1 MSAPAQVLPPMLL
14 QVRPTRRPLA
24 LWRPLWKLIV
34 ARPSVLPANVLLAEP
49 TDWKTYV
56 FELSLSA
63 TKIVMATDGAFSDK
77 TTSVRTTF
85 AGIAN
90 SNAMLGSGRSEKA
103 LPSWTR
109 VRAMLTV
116 GTPEMPTLVPAV
128 KPTVGVFATF
138 TLGVFE
144 TLTLPDTAVVP
155 WATVGTGSAVVL
167 TTLTFCCGGA
177 ADILAVGTIRAAKIK
192 ARVSAASNS
201 LLRFILTP
209 PF

>member
-1 MSAPAQVLPPMLL
+1 MSAPAQVLPPRLS
-14 QVRPTRRPLA
+14 QVRPTRRPMA

-85 AGIAN
+85 AGIVN
-90 SNAMLGSGRSEKA
+90 SNAMLGLGGSEKA

-128 KPTVGVFATF
+128 KPTVGVFAT
-138 TLGVFE
+138 
-144 TLTLPDTAVVP
+144 LTLPDTAVVP
-155 WATVGTGSAVVL
+155 WATVGTGLAVVL
-167 TTLTFCCGGA
+167 TTLTSCCGGA
-177 ADILAVGTIRAAKIK
+177 ADIVAVGTTRAANIK
-192 ARVSAASNS
+192 ERVSVSNI
-201 LLRFILTP
+201 ILFLFFFAP
-209 PF
+209 LF